1 MSTNRHAAVKTWV
14 EQFLS
19 GNKMSFENIE
29 GIQGFRSIVPDYG
42 DFIISQDILGRKKK
56 QYTFGF
62 IAVEPLDRID
72 NDTNNTTTRQLVD
85 DFNDW
90 LVLQEK
96 NKNFPNFGTN
106 VIEYKVVPLQD
117 TANMAQVFEDI
128 GLVKYILTARIEYT
142 EKE

>member
-1 MSTNRHAAVKTWV
+1 MSVNRHAAAKEWV

-42 DFIISQDILGRKKK
+42 EFIISQDILGRKRK

-62 IAVEPLDRID
+62 IAVEILDR
-72 NDTNNTTTRQLVD
+72 NDDGTNNTTTRQIVD

-90 LVLQEK
+90 LVLQET
-96 NKNFPNFGTN
+96 NKNYPDFGDN
-106 VIEYKVVPLQD
+106 VVRYKVVPLQD
-117 TANMAQVFEDI
+117 TANMAQVFEDL
-128 GLVKYILTARIEYT
+128 GLAKYILTARIEYI